1 MSLSSLPRTNRF
13 PLFICGVLGACSAPP
28 TSPPGQV
35 VSTAQATSGVQLP
48 PDLWNNFLA
57 GRRNLAQDCP
67 WPDKARYGKTKDA
80 FTKGRLPIHSL
91 PTEGG
96 ALDGCAVIRF
106 SLDAQGKVTTAE
118 IAEAHPDSIGAFAF
132 TLIRAMTFT
141 HPTGAADR
149 YMIRFGLHRQATGQ
163 WSEFEDMRGND
174 T

>member
-1 MSLSSLPRTNRF
+1 MSLSSLQRTDR
-13 PLFICGVLGACSAPP
+13 LLLVICGVLGACSAPP

-35 VSTAQATSGVQLP
+35 VSIAQATPAGQLP
-48 PDLWNNFLA
+48 PNFWSSFLA
-57 GRRNLAQDCP
+57 GRGNLAQDCP
-67 WPDKARYGKTKDA
+67 WPDKGKYGRTKDA

-118 IAEAHPDSIGAFAF
+118 IAEAHPDSIGALAII
-132 TLIRAMTFT
+132 LIRAMTFT
-141 HPTGAADR
+141 PPTEAEDR